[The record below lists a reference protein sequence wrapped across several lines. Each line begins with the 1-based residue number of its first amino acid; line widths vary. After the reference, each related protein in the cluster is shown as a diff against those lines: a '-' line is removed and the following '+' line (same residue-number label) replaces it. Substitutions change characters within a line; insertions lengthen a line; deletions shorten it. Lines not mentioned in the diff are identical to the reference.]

1 MSKRPKLHVIEGL
14 RAHGRGIYRLRDD
27 REQHAA
33 VEKPWPNPGE
43 WRDLVRR
50 LVRNPLK
57 AEETQPFVNAPR
69 RRTP

>member
-1 MSKRPKLHVIEGL
+1 MSKRPVLHVIEGL
-14 RAHGRGIYRLRDD
+14 RGNERRLYRLRDD
-27 REQHAA
+27 REQHAP
-33 VEKPWPNPGE
+33 VEKPWPKSGE

-50 LVRNPLK
+50 LVRNLK